1 MKKFGLLSCA
11 AFVGM
16 ACVQQANARDVL
28 ARIKDTGVV
37 TVGVRD
43 SAAPLSYTVG
53 ANEYAGYHV
62 ELCQR
67 ILAAIQREQQ
77 WPKLETKYQVVNSV
91 NRGPLVQNGTVDME
105 CGATTNNEARQ
116 KDVAFALT
124 TYVTEIRMVV
134 RADSGITSMAHLK
147 GRNVATTAGSTGGRA
162 LRNHVKATGL
172 EVKEIV
178 GKDHGESFLMLQA
191 GRADAFVIDDN
202 VGAGNIATAKKP
214 ADYRLA
220 GEVLAI
226 EPIAIM
232 LPKED
237 PKFKKAVDDQIRRMA
252 ASGDLQKLYDKW
264 FMKPI
269 PPQNVA
275 VNLPMGSALKSLI
288 AQPDDKPA
296 EAYAK

>member
-1 MKKFGLLSCA
+1 
-11 AFVGM
+11 
-16 ACVQQANARDVL
+16 
-28 ARIKDTGVV
+28 
-37 TVGVRD
+37 
-43 SAAPLSYTVG
+43 
-53 ANEYAGYHV
+53 
-62 ELCQR
+62 
-67 ILAAIQREQQ
+67 
-77 WPKLETKYQVVNSV
+77 
-91 NRGPLVQNGTVDME
+91 ME

-134 RADSGITSMAHLK
+134 RADSGITSMAQLK

-202 VGAGNIATAKKP
+202 VGAGNIATAKNP

-220 GEVLAI
+220 GEVLAV

-237 PKFKKAVDDQIRRMA
+237 PKFKKAVDDQIRRLA

-264 FMKPI
+264 FLKPI

-288 AQPDDKPA
+288 AKPDDKPA